1 MHRLAE
7 NVMHFAR
14 VLRDAG
20 LPVGTDRV
28 LLSLDALCVAG
39 LRSRADLRAVLAA
52 CLLSRREQQPMFDQA
67 FDLFWRD
74 PDPEGRMLRL
84 LLPQAK
90 QRATP
95 ELPSNRRLAA
105 ALFGE
110 APAPRDE
117 RAAERVEFDAA
128 LSWSAR
134 ERLQK
139 ADFDTM
145 SAQEWAAAQRLIA
158 QLPALLALRA
168 TRRTAAS
175 HRGQRLDLR
184 AMLRNAAREG
194 GEFAL
199 PVWERHTERPE
210 PLVVL
215 IDISGSMSRYSRMFL
230 HFVHTLIGGRAAADH
245 RVHAF
250 VFATRLTHVTR
261 QLAARDP
268 DHAIEAVTRTVADWG
283 SGTRIAQSLHAFNFE
298 WGRRVLTNA
307 PTVLLVTD
315 GLARDDTALLETE
328 AARLARSCRRLV
340 WLNPLLRY
348 AGFEPKAA
356 GVRALL
362 PHVGA
367 HVPVHNLES
376 LEELVALLAESR
388 ALH

>member
-1 MHRLAE
+1 MSRLAE

-28 LLSLDALCVAG
+28 LLSLDALCAAG
-39 LRSRADLRAVLAA
+39 IRSRADLRSVLAA
-52 CLLSRREQQPMFDQA
+52 CLLSRGEQRPLFDQA
-67 FDLFWRD
+67 FDLYWRD
-74 PDPEGRMLRL
+74 PDPQGRMMQL
-84 LLPQAK
+84 LLPQVR

-95 ELPSNRRLAA
+95 DLPSNRRLAA

-110 APAPRDE
+110 VPAAPRGE
-117 RAAERVEFDAA
+117 GAERIEFDAA
-128 LSWSAR
+128 LSWSER

-145 SAQEWAAAQRLIA
+145 SAEEWTAAQRLIE
-158 QLPALLALRA
+158 QLPALMALRA
-168 TRRTAAS
+168 TRRTIAS

-194 GEFAL
+194 GEL
-199 PVWERHTERPE
+199 VVPVWQRRAERCE

-215 IDISGSMSRYSRMFL
+215 VDISGSMSRYSRMFL

-268 DHAIEAVTRTVADWG
+268 DHAIDAVTRSVKDWS
-283 SGTRIAQSLHAFNFE
+283 SGTRIAQSLHAFNLA
-298 WGRRVLTNA
+298 WARRVLTNS
-307 PTVLLVTD
+307 PTVLLITD
-315 GLARDDTALLETE
+315 GLERGDTALLETE

-348 AGFEPKAA
+348 AGFEPRAA
-356 GVRALL
+356 GVRTLL
-362 PHVGA
+362 PHVSA
-367 HVPVHNLES
+367 HLPVHNLES
-376 LEELVALLAESR
+376 LEELIALLARSR

>member
-1 MHRLAE
+1 MSRLAE

-39 LRSRADLRAVLAA
+39 IRSRADLRSVLAA
-52 CLLSRREQQPMFDQA
+52 CLLSRGEQRPMFDQA

-74 PDPEGRMLRL
+74 PDPEGRMMRL
-84 LLPQAK
+84 LLPQAG
-90 QRATP
+90 QRAAP

-105 ALFGE
+105 ALFGDS
-110 APAPRDE
+110 AAPRGE
-117 RAAERVEFDAA
+117 GAERIEFDAT
-128 LSWSAR
+128 LSYSER

-145 SAQEWAAAQRLIA
+145 SAEEWAVAQRLIE
-158 QLPALLALRA
+158 QLPALIALRA
-168 TRRTAAS
+168 TRRTLAS
-175 HRGQRLDLR
+175 HRGERLDLR

-194 GEFAL
+194 GEFAV
-199 PVWERHTERPE
+199 PVWQRRAERCE

-215 IDISGSMSRYSRMFL
+215 VDISGSMSRYSRMFL

-268 DHAIEAVTRTVADWG
+268 DHAIDAVTRTVQDWS
-283 SGTRIAQSLHAFNFE
+283 SGTRIAQSLHEFNLA
-298 WGRRVLTNA
+298 WARRVLTNS
-307 PTVLLVTD
+307 PTVLLITD
-315 GLARDDTALLETE
+315 GLEQGDTKLLATE
-328 AARLARSCRRLV
+328 AERLARSCRRLV

-348 AGFEPKAA
+348 SGFEPRAA
-356 GVRALL
+356 GVQALL
-362 PHVGA
+362 PHVSA

-376 LEELVALLAESR
+376 LEELIALLARSR

>member
-1 MHRLAE
+1 MSRLAE

-28 LLSLDALCVAG
+28 LLSLDALCAAG
-39 LRSRADLRAVLAA
+39 IRSRADLRSVLAA
-52 CLLSRREQQPMFDQA
+52 CLLSRGEQQPMFDQA
-67 FDLFWRD
+67 FDLYWRD
-74 PDPEGRMLRL
+74 PDPEGRMMRM
-84 LLPQAK
+84 LLPQVG
-90 QRATP
+90 QRAAP
-95 ELPSNRRLAA
+95 DLPSNRRLAA
-105 ALFGE
+105 ALFGT
-110 APAPRDE
+110 AAAPRGE
-117 RAAERVEFDAA
+117 SAERVEFDAA
-128 LSWSAR
+128 LSWSER

-145 SAQEWAAAQRLIA
+145 SAEEWAAAQRLIE
-158 QLPALLALRA
+158 QLPALIALRA
-168 TRRTAAS
+168 TRRTIAS

-194 GEFAL
+194 GEFAV
-199 PVWERHTERPE
+199 PVWQRRAERCE

-215 IDISGSMSRYSRMFL
+215 VDSSGSMSRYSRMFL

-268 DHAIEAVTRTVADWG
+268 DHAINAVTRTVQDWS
-283 SGTRIAQSLHAFNFE
+283 SGTRIAQSLHEFNLV
-298 WGRRVLTNA
+298 WARRVLTNS
-307 PTVLLVTD
+307 PTVLLITD
-315 GLARDDTALLETE
+315 GLEQGGTELLETE

-348 AGFEPKAA
+348 SGFEPRAA
-356 GVRALL
+356 GVRTLL
-362 PHVGA
+362 PHVSA
-367 HVPVHNLES
+367 HLPVHSLES
-376 LEELVALLAESR
+376 LEELIALLARSR